1 MMVHHQGKK
10 SGEKIILFKV
20 LKDIE
25 FKNKCKKRIS
35 NKITAEPKY

>member
-1 MMVHHQGKK
+1 MMERNQGKK
-10 SGEKIILFKV
+10 SGWKIILFKV

-35 NKITAEPKY
+35 NKITTKHKY